1 MTTQLGVVLMTTQEF
16 DDEMN
21 RLEHNTIFLRSETA
35 LLKRQREAFEDRT
48 LLNDVNK
55 NCDEYQATIVAN
67 VDFSLFLFDK
77 YALNI
82 PYGTWTR
89 SPITS
94 KPGTFI
100 LNSDQT
106 FCDTSLPPENCKGNI
121 IEFVGLLS
129 NINLDESYNLIED
142 YLKWGPVLW

>member
-16 DDEMN
+16 EDELN
-21 RLEHNTIFLRSETA
+21 RLEHNTRFLRLEKE
-35 LLKRQREAFEDRT
+35 LLKRQRKAFEDRT
-48 LLNDVNK
+48 LLNDYGENR
-55 NCDEYQATIVAN
+55 ATIVAG

-82 PYGTWTR
+82 PYDTWTT

-94 KPGTFI
+94 KPGAFI

-106 FCDTSLPPENCKGNI
+106 FCDTSLTPENSKGNI

-129 NINLDESYNLIED
+129 NINLDESYDLIKD